1 MADYQPV
8 RYKRGLYMEYV
19 GYFSEL
25 NLSRDTGSILS
36 LIVFEVNYDKEKMI
50 DYLRSRKYTAR
61 CMKKIID
68 CVTGDY
74 ISSNYVVY
82 DDGEFC
88 WCDFL
93 IYHVHKYDI
102 MLPDRLIDKAGARL

>member
-1 MADYQPV
+1 
-8 RYKRGLYMEYV
+8 MEYV

-25 NLSRDTGSILS
+25 NLAHDTGSILS
-36 LIVFEVNYDKEKMI
+36 LIVFNVDYDKQKMI
-50 DYLRSRKYTAR
+50 DYLRGRKYTAR
-61 CMKKIID
+61 CQRKIVD

-74 ISSNYVVY
+74 ISSSYVVY

-93 IYHVHKYDI
+93 VYHIYKYDI
-102 MLPDRLIDKAGARL
+102 RLPERLIEKAGARI